1 MSMKS
6 WHFENARGFT
16 LLEIIISL
24 VVAAILGTVLI
35 QFMSTSLIRSAEP
48 VILVQKTFALNQLVE
63 EMTADYKTL
72 LDTDSDPLATLKTYI
87 DNGNNVASNPY
98 YGSYTPS
105 TEYIQ
110 FSGGNEITDVSGDDR
125 VLKAVITSTSNTQ
138 SLTVLF
144 TK

>member
-1 MSMKS
+1 MSMKLRS
-6 WHFENARGFT
+6 LENHRGFT

-72 LDTDSDPLATLKTYI
+72 LDSDPNPLATLKSYI

-98 YGSYTPS
+98 YGPYTPS

-125 VLKAVITSTSNTQ
+125 ILKAVIASTANNQ

-144 TK
+144 TE